1 MSFCWS
7 HAQRKTVFDPLIILY
22 WISNLPCITSCHGN
36 VFTIDHTLKEN
47 VTMDIHWIL
56 HDSVRKT
63 HFYKHV
69 LTLGEYVFCL
79 SELIMIFSFFV
90 KVMVTVVQGLIQP
103 KNDSHYHFWVRKVWC
118 PDSTFF
124 SLSVLS
130 KTVENENCI

>member
-1 MSFCWS
+1 MLNGKQFLIPLLYSIEFQTY
-7 HAQRKTVFDPLIILY
+7 HALLIAMATFSQLITHSRKMLQWTYIEY
-22 WISNLPCITSCHGN
+22 Y
-36 VFTIDHTLKEN
+36 
-47 VTMDIHWIL
+47 M
-56 HDSVRKT
+56 SVRKT

-69 LTLGEYVFCL
+69 LTLGKYVFSL
-79 SELIMIFSFFV
+79 SELIMIFPFFI

-103 KNDSHYHFWVRKVWC
+103 RNDSHYHFWVRKVWC